1 MKEGAGMVPPM
12 LCLRWKKA
20 FRIRLTGGGY
30 KPPQTVVVKSH
41 YRDVQNEWSGARKLP
56 PLCA

>member
-1 MKEGAGMVPPM
+1 M
-12 LCLRWKKA
+12 A

-41 YRDVQNEWSGARKLP
+41 SRKRWGKGGKKPSGRSREDERE
-56 PLCA
+56 